1 MIQFGQRTTLPTD
14 LNVEEALKC
23 ASAYANYHRFFVRS
37 LTEKLEDPEFE
48 QVKVKAKQLEVCF
61 RKIGITLNA
70 EYGAYLHKKQYEADY
85 ESYIPKIILPIA
97 FGLIAVFSYFSFVPD
112 SVAAGASVGAF
123 GLWAYDQKFKID
135 NLNAAVLRLDDRQRE
150 LKLLELELENVSHTY
165 KAGSRSVEIFAKIQ
179 LLTGGYFDET
189 VYPGHIDQARQ
200 PKNLRPSPP
209 LSDEDITYVYGA
221 NFEDVDD
228 PRIPEDV
235 SYVLWVKLLIAS
247 LPTNIAY
254 KLNKSFGDDYGYSPM
269 SYWDYDEFQ
278 RDWKSGSI
286 TKLED

>member
-1 MIQFGQRTTLPTD
+1 MIQFGQRTTLPND

-23 ASAYANYHRFFVRS
+23 ASAYTNYHRLFVRS
-37 LTEKLEDPEFE
+37 LSERLGESEFE
-48 QVKVKAKQLEVCF
+48 RLKVKARQLEVCF

-70 EYGAYLHKKQYEADY
+70 EYGAYLSTKHYKADC
-85 ESYIPKIILPIA
+85 ESYVPKILFPAALVLI
-97 FGLIAVFSYFSFVPD
+97 GLLSYFSFVPD

-150 LKLLELELENVSHTY
+150 LKLLELELENVSHHY

-209 LSDEDITYVYGA
+209 LSDEAITYVYGA

-247 LPTNIAY
+247 LPVDIAY
-254 KLNKSFGDDYGYSPM
+254 KLNKSFGDDFGYSPL

-278 RDWKSGSI
+278 REWKSGSI
-286 TKLED
+286 VKLDD